1 MDKHGEIIV
10 YQSKDGETAIEVQL
24 EKDTVWLTQ
33 TQMVDLFQR
42 DQSVIS
48 RHLNNVFKEKEL
60 DKKSNMQKMHIAF
73 SDKPVAF
80 YNLDVIISVGYR
92 VKSFRGTQF
101 RIWATNILKQHLIK
115 GYTVNDKRLGELRK
129 AIRLVE
135 NVLDKQSVSQDET
148 KALIAVVSD
157 YAYALDVLGDYDYQR
172 IESKKLTRRKAQPIS
187 YKEAKEII
195 AKLKDKFS
203 ESAQFGIEKDKSL
216 QSSLNAV
223 FQAFDGKDVYPG
235 IEEKAAHLLYFLVK
249 NHSFVDGN
257 KRIAAALFLWFMDK
271 NRLLYSSDGLKRIAD
286 NALVAMTLMT
296 AESNPKEKDIICKV
310 IVNLI
315 NKNIK

>member
-1 MDKHGEIIV
+1 MDKHGEIIL
-10 YQSKDGETAIEVQL
+10 YQSEDGKSAIEVQL

-33 TQMVDLFQR
+33 TQMTDLFQR

-148 KALIAVVSD
+148 KSLVAVVSD
-157 YAYALDVLGDYDYQR
+157 YAYALDMLDDYDYQR

-187 YKEAKEII
+187 YKEAKGII

-203 ESAQFGIEKDKSL
+203 GSTQFGIEKDKSL
-216 QSSLNAV
+216 QSSINTV
-223 FQAFDGKDVYPG
+223 FQTFDGKDVYPS

-286 NALVAMTLMT
+286 NALVAITLMT
-296 AESNPKEKDIICKV
+296 AESNPEEKEIICKV

-315 NKNIK
+315 NKNNK